1 MIRQLR
7 QRIFPLLLHSLPRA
21 PGSHTSSPLLSLR
34 SYLATAAPTTSP
46 KPFAVEDYLVNSCG
60 LSRAQAL
67 RASKKIP
74 HLKSPTKPDA
84 VLAIL
89 VSLGVPRA
97 DVATIVA
104 CDPQFLCCS
113 VEKTLSPRV
122 AELSGL
128 GLSRSE
134 IARFIP
140 IALYSFRRCSLSRT
154 VSFWL
159 PIFGSFDKLLD
170 GLRNN
175 AGIFSVDFEKVAKPN
190 LDFLQQCG
198 LSACEIAGANVYSS
212 RLLTVKPEYLREAA
226 ERVEALGIKRN
237 SPMFRHGLCTV
248 AFMRKQYVSNK
259 MGLLKKIGFSQHHV
273 LMIVRKAPFVLGI
286 GEDKIRRVVDFWM
299 REVGLDAQYIAQR
312 PALIMYS
319 LERRLLPRHRLLNVL
334 REKGL
339 RDVEFNYSTAAM
351 AEKTFVQKFVIPYK
365 DNVPGLAEDY
375 ASRHSGISE
384 LLVKKILAG

>member
-21 PGSHTSSPLLSLR
+21 PGSHTSSPLLSLC
-34 SYLATAAPTTSP
+34 SYLATTASTISP
-46 KPFAVEDYLVNSCG
+46 KPFAVEDYLVASCG

-67 RASKKIP
+67 RVSKKIS
-74 HLKSPTKPDA
+74 HLKSPSKPDA
-84 VLAIL
+84 VLAFL
-89 VSLGVPRA
+89 ASLGVPRA
-97 DVATIVA
+97 DIATLVA
-104 CDPQFLCCS
+104 CDPRFLCCS
-113 VEKTLSPRV
+113 VEKTLAPRV
-122 AELSGL
+122 AELTSL

-159 PIFGSFDKLLD
+159 PIFGSDKLLD

-175 AGIFSVDFEKVAKPN
+175 AGIFSIDFQKVAKPN

-198 LSACEIAGANVYSS
+198 VSAREIAGANVYSS
-212 RLLTVKPEYLREAA
+212 RLLSMKPEYLREAA

-237 SPMFRHGLCTV
+237 SPMFRHGLCLV
-248 AFMRKQYVSNK
+248 AFMSKHDVAKK
-259 MGLLKKIGFSQHHV
+259 MGMLKKVGFSQHHV
-273 LMIVRKAPFVLGI
+273 LMIVKKAPLVLGAS
-286 GEDKIRRVVDFWM
+286 EDKIRRVVDFWT

-319 LERRLLPRHRLLNVL
+319 LERRLLPRHRLLSVL

-339 RDVEFNYSTAAM
+339 RDLELNYYTAAM
-351 AEKTFVQKFVIPYK
+351 GEMIFVQKFVIPCK

-375 ASRHSGISE
+375 ASIHSGMSG
-384 LLVKKILAG
+384 LLVKES